1 MLLSERHRGVL
12 EHLPLADSIVM
23 DPHKWFYAPLD
34 AGAILVK
41 DEQRLTRSFGMQ
53 PAYLMDPMDPK
64 SARYNYYVH
73 GFEQS
78 RRFRS
83 LKVWMG
89 FKRYGAR
96 QIGRWVE
103 ANVEQ
108 ARRLHGLACADPD
121 FEAAVE
127 PTMSA
132 VCVRFRPR
140 GVSED
145 RLARLH
151 AEVARR
157 IEQGGRFWF
166 ATTELK
172 GKIWFRINPVNFRTR
187 LEHMDELFALLRQE
201 CSAAMRA
208 L

>member
-1 MLLSERHRGVL
+1 
-12 EHLPLADSIVM
+12 M
-23 DPHKWFYAPLD
+23 DKED
-34 AGAILVK
+34 
-41 DEQRLTRSFGMQ
+41 
-53 PAYLMDPMDPK
+53 
-64 SARYNYYVH
+64 ARYNYYVH

-108 ARRLHGLACADPD
+108 AQRLYGLAGGDAN
-121 FEAAVE
+121 FQAAVR
-127 PTMSA
+127 PKMSA
-132 VCVRFRPR
+132 ICLRFAPS
-140 GVSED
+140 GVSEE

-166 ATTELK
+166 STTELK

-187 LEHMDELFALLRQE
+187 LEHMDELFALLRRE
-201 CSAAMRA
+201 CSTA
-208 L
+208 LHSP